1 MERGPPAPF
10 SLIILYQGL
19 CLPSNRSLKC
29 PELVMSP
36 LAVRT
41 AHAVLLTWKS
51 LTSPCTFLISA
62 CLSDFSYSCT
72 FLGKLSLT
80 SFTWSDLCWVFSQHH
95 LSFFYGCGR
104 LHYIPI
110 PSPSLYHALCH
121 VALQFVPLEYI
132 LLTHWSWAWHWFA
145 QASETQV
152 EVREWRYW
160 A

>member
-132 LLTHWSWAWHWFA
+132 LLTH
-145 QASETQV
+145 
-152 EVREWRYW
+152 
-160 A
+160 

>member
-51 LTSPCTFLISA
+51 LTSPCTSLISA

-72 FLGKLSLT
+72 FLGKLSHLLHVVRSLLGVLT
-80 SFTWSDLCWVFSQHH
+80 ASPVFLLWLWQIALYSHSFPL
-95 LSFFYGCGR
+95 
-104 LHYIPI
+104 PI
-110 PSPSLYHALCH
+110 PCPLPCGFAVRPLRVYSLDPLILGMALIC
-121 VALQFVPLEYI
+121 PG
-132 LLTHWSWAWHWFA
+132 
-145 QASETQV
+145 
-152 EVREWRYW
+152 
-160 A
+160 